1 MLYFILL
8 TLTLTAII
16 AARYLVLSG
25 MAHWL
30 LWGRGGERLNAVRLN
45 RERPMR
51 RAIREEVRLS
61 LVASA
66 IHAPFVAVA
75 IMMWWRYDGT
85 QIYMNISDYGWP
97 YLPLSFFIY
106 LIIQDTY
113 YYWAHRA
120 MHHPRL
126 FRVMHAGHHHARH
139 PTPFSSFA
147 FDPAEAVVTAWLLPV
162 MVFVI
167 PIYIGA
173 LIALVAIMTVASI
186 LNHSGWEVFPRVFVD
201 SALGRQLITATH
213 HSHHHI
219 RFNANYGLYFRFWDR
234 LMGTDAMTQEASAPR
249 NHASRPPRRRPP
261 PIEAPQRGSHK
272 TS

>member
-1 MLYFILL
+1 MVYFLLL
-8 TLTLTAII
+8 TATLTAII

-25 MAHWL
+25 LAHWL

-61 LVASA
+61 LIASG

-75 IMMWWRYDGT
+75 MMIWWRYDGT
-85 QIYMNISDYGWP
+85 QVYSNVSDYGWP
-97 YLPLSFFIY
+97 YLFLSFFIY

-162 MVFVI
+162 MVFLI
-167 PIYIGA
+167 PIHIGA
-173 LIALVAIMTVASI
+173 LLALVTVMTVASI
-186 LNHSGWEVFPRVFVD
+186 LNHSGWEVFPRAFVNGMV
-201 SALGRQLITATH
+201 GRQLITATH

-234 LMGTDAMTQEASAPR
+234 LMGTDSMAHAHKPAHRNVTLPGRPADAPR
-249 NHASRPPRRRPP
+249 P
-261 PIEAPQRGSHK
+261 
-272 TS
+272 